1 MSEYMDILT
10 YTGEGYQALLD
21 SDSWR
26 VAFLRYN
33 KRFSAYDQVE
43 RHMETDEIFLLLTG
57 HGVLY
62 VEDEPVLLRE
72 CEMVNVR
79 RGVWHHIVVT
89 PETTVMIVENNDTCA
104 GNTEKMTLADY
115 RKAKACGK
123 GENHADQ

>member
-33 KRFSAYDQVE
+33 QRFSAYDQVE
-43 RHMETDEIFLLLTG
+43 RHMGTDEIFLLLTG
-57 HGVLY
+57 HAVLY
-62 VEDEPVLLRE
+62 VEDEPVLLE
-72 CEMVNVR
+72 ACKMVNVR

-89 PETTVMIVENNDTCA
+89 PDTTVMIVENSDTCA
-104 GNTEKMTLADY
+104 GNTEKMTLVEY
-115 RKAKACGK
+115 RETKRK